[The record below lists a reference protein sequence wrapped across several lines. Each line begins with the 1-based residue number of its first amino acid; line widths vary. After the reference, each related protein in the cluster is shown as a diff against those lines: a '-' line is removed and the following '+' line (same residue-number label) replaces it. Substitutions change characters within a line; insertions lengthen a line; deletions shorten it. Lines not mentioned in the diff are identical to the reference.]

1 MMNRNG
7 FTLVEGIVSG
17 AIASVIAFTGFTLF
31 HMTTQQ
37 SRAGMIH
44 SMLNIKYEN
53 AVEQICASIRRSNSV
68 LQTGEFWPP
77 AAGLDEVNEI
87 PAIFLYNAAG
97 NDFGGY
103 QITDAGI
110 LQERVFIGGE
120 WVWQNYQI
128 GNATVT
134 VSTTPPALSN
144 FSLSADRKTV
154 TLNLNVIDRFRGLKD
169 TVYSRREVL
178 LCRN

>member
-7 FTLVEGIVSG
+7 FTLIEGIVAG
-17 AIASVIAFTGFTLF
+17 AIASGIALSAFTLF
-31 HMTTQQ
+31 QMTTQQ
-37 SRAGMIH
+37 SRAGMVH

-68 LQTGEFWPP
+68 LQTGEVWPP
-77 AAGLDEVNEI
+77 AAGLVEVNEI

-97 NDFGGY
+97 NDAGGY

-110 LQERVFIGGE
+110 LQERVFTGGE
-120 WVWQNYQI
+120 WGWQNYQI
-128 GNATVT
+128 GNASVT
-134 VSTTPPALSN
+134 VSTTPPAPSN
-144 FSLSADRKTV
+144 FRLSADRKIV
-154 TLNLNVIDRFRGLKD
+154 TLNLNFIDLFGGINE